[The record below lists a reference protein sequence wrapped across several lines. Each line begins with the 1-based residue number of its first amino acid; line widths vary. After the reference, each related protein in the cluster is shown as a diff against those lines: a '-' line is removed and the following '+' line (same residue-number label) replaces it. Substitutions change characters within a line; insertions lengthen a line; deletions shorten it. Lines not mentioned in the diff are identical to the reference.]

1 MTELKPIQTLSP
13 IVTGRE
19 ATRSNDERRA
29 AINPRPLPDCT
40 RVLHGRMKGGKR
52 AGCVDVGIVSN
63 NDVFGNGTAVP
74 VVLYLARAYDLDDD
88 FGEG

>member
-1 MTELKPIQTLSP
+1 
-13 IVTGRE
+13 
-19 ATRSNDERRA
+19 
-29 AINPRPLPDCT
+29 
-40 RVLHGRMKGGKR
+40 MKGGKR